1 MSQKKEKMNS
11 KKCHER
17 MCICCGQ
24 MKEKG
29 ELLRIIK
36 TKDGDILIDK
46 TGKLNGRGAYL
57 CDDRAC
63 FTKAYK
69 KKGFDRSFHE
79 GVPAEVYEALQQ
91 EFERDGDG

>member
-1 MSQKKEKMNS
+1 MKHEVPQRRCVGCGES
-11 KKCHER
+11 KPKTELIRIVRSVAEDRRVSFAIDR
-17 MCICCGQ
+17 M
-24 MKEKG
+24 
-29 ELLRIIK
+29 
-36 TKDGDILIDK
+36 
-46 TGKLNGRGAYL
+46 GKLNGRGAYL

>member
-1 MSQKKEKMNS
+1 MKHAVPQRRCVGCGES
-11 KKCHER
+11 KPK
-17 MCICCGQ
+17 I
-24 MKEKG
+24 
-29 ELLRIIK
+29 ELIRIVRAVAE
-36 TKDGDILIDK
+36 DGGSSFAIDR

-57 CDDRAC
+57 CDDKAC